1 MHGRHSRN
9 YRHLLKVS
17 VLTAARMNLIGP
29 APRPIRIG
37 GQVISTLLPGQI
49 RAPGRFNRPYL
60 LRSPIGYDGR
70 NREIAK
76 RTLIL
81 VVVLG

>member
-1 MHGRHSRN
+1 MSGWGGVDSALARAHG
-9 YRHLLKVS
+9 L
-17 VLTAARMNLIGP
+17 
-29 APRPIRIG
+29 
-37 GQVISTLLPGQI
+37 
-49 RAPGRFNRPYL
+49 FDRPYL

-70 NREIAK
+70 NRKIAK